1 MDDAT
6 VEVIARRWCALTGE
20 DADKLVPFNN
30 GTMAYT
36 ECAYWKV
43 VAQEIVP
50 MFAWL
55 RVYLEF
61 MSGKDASRVIL
72 PN

>member
-6 VEVIARRWCALTGE
+6 VEAIARRWCALTGE
-20 DADKLVPFNN
+20 DANRLVDMPNT
-30 GTMAYT
+30 GEIATQRP
-36 ECAYWKV
+36 YWHL
-43 VAQEIVP
+43 VALEIVP

-61 MSGKDASRVIL
+61 MSGKDASKVIL